1 MLAATGNAGAK
12 APNGGLDCQY
22 NTNQVVQGSPA
33 VGPFLAGRTEGIV
46 AGTGTFFPG
55 ASDTDKVIAV
65 TSYCA
70 LAWSTALDG
79 TTSDS
84 PALVEAK
91 GNTLYQ
97 VAEGTSYDN
106 NQYGTVYLLDGRT
119 GRMLW
124 RTQALGAVVGG
135 ITSVDLGGG
144 YQDLV
149 VPTLHGV
156 EILDGKTGAVIDV
169 LERVVGVQDSPLV
182 TDDPN
187 ETIGITIA
195 GYKVGG
201 TTSQGQAVVE
211 HFELAGSDGAL
222 ATEAGSWPEFHHDPQ
237 LTGNATN

>member
-1 MLAATGNAGAK
+1 M
-12 APNGGLDCQY
+12 
-22 NTNQVVQGSPA
+22 
-33 VGPFLAGRTEGIV
+33 
-46 AGTGTFFPG
+46 
-55 ASDTDKVIAV
+55 IAV
-65 TSYCA
+65 TSYSA

-79 TTSDS
+79 TTSNS

-106 NQYGTVYLLDGRT
+106 NQHGTVYLLDGRT
-119 GRMLW
+119 GRVLW
-124 RTQALGAVVGG
+124 RSQALGAVGGG

-149 VPTLHGV
+149 VPTLRGV
-156 EILDGKTGAVIDV
+156 EILDGKTGAVIGV

-187 ETIGITIA
+187 GMIGITIA
-195 GYKVGG
+195 GHKVGG
-201 TTSQGQAVVE
+201 TTTQGQAVVE
-211 HFELAGSDGAL
+211 HFEPAPAP
-222 ATEAGSWPEFHHDPQ
+222 TEHLRPKPARRDLHHDPQ